1 MPYPT
6 HAVIA
11 IQDPDTGAVLLTKRA
26 ATLRL
31 HPSEYCLPGG
41 RIEDGETTLDA
52 ALRELYE
59 ETHVR
64 ACTLNIGIRQTQRA
78 EKLPRIVTTYSS
90 DTTFAVLYAQARDAA
105 SLIPAMVLNPDE
117 VDSAKWFNPACCEI
131 VADTTGL
138 GVIRVVDKTDNTEIE
153 GITAEVVAELFAI
166 AT

>member
-1 MPYPT
+1 MSYPT

-64 ACTLNIGIRQTQRA
+64 WRALNIGIRRA
-78 EKLPRIVTTYSS
+78 QHAETLPRIVTTYSS
-90 DTTFAVLYAQARDAA
+90 DTTFAVLYAQARDAE

-117 VDSAKWFNPACCEI
+117 VDSAKWFNPAYCEI

-138 GVIRVVDKTDNTEIE
+138 GVIRVVDKTDNTEVE

>member
-11 IQDPDTGAVLLTKRA
+11 IQDPDTGGVLLTKRA
-26 ATLRL
+26 TTLRL
-31 HPSEYCLPGG
+31 HPGEYCLPGG
-41 RIEDGETTLDA
+41 RIEDGETALDA

-64 ACTLNIGIRQTQRA
+64 SCSLNIGIRRA
-78 EKLPRIVTTYSS
+78 KDAETLPRIVTTYSS
-90 DTTFAVLYAQARDAA
+90 DTTFVVLYAQARDAT
-105 SLIPAMVLNPDE
+105 SLLPTLILNPDE
-117 VDSAKWFNPACCEI
+117 VDSAKWFNPAYCEI

-138 GVIRVVDKTDNTEIE
+138 GVIRVIDKTDNTEVE